1 MPQDSEFG
9 PSTTERLD
17 AIEPQ
22 LPQIAE
28 ALSQQ
33 RAAIEQVSQQVMWL
47 AQQRA
52 MAELQMER
60 NTRATALDLAIKAS
74 GEKPE
79 VGAIV
84 EFAEAFLGWMKAGA
98 S

>member
-1 MPQDSEFG
+1 MDAELG

-22 LPQIAE
+22 LPQIAQV
-28 ALSQQ
+28 LSQHG
-33 RAAIEQVSQQVMWL
+33 ATLDQVAQQVMWL
-47 AQQRA
+47 SQQRA

-74 GEKPE
+74 GEKPD
-79 VGAIV
+79 VGVIV